1 MRLLT
6 LTSIEAVCS
15 VAVLCPPEPEE
26 ALPLDGVV
34 LPVVVEV
41 HLHVRGAD
49 VHLARGVKMRTWMRC
64 ETVCTLS
71 QPSLWMQ
78 W

>member
-1 MRLLT
+1 MTVRLLT

-15 VAVLCPPEPEE
+15 VAVLSPPEPEE

-49 VHLARGVKMRTWMRC
+49 VHLVGRGMNMRT
-64 ETVCTLS
+64 
-71 QPSLWMQ
+71 
-78 W
+78 